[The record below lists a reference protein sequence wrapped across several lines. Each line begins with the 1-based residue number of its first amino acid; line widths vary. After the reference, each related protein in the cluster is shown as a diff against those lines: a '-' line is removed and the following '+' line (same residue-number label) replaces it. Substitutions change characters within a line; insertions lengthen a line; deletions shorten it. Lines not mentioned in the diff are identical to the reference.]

1 MDFLGSGMMSALG
14 CGCCCLAVVV
24 VVGIAGLLGTRRKR
38 EAPAA
43 VGEGNAAP
51 LRGSSTNARLTL
63 MEEAQEAE
71 VRKER
76 ADRALPRG
84 RPPSPPKSI
93 PPAGPPSPDT
103 PAPRVEPLGGLRIAP
118 PPVAEPE
125 PIEVPP
131 ATSGGGP
138 RVIAPARTMVPAVG
152 DDE

>member
-1 MDFLGSGMMSALG
+1 MSALG

-38 EAPAA
+38 EAPGA

-71 VRKER
+71 VRKAR

-84 RPPSPPKSI
+84 RPPPPPKSI

-103 PAPRVEPLGGLRIAP
+103 PAPRVEPLGGLRISS
-118 PPVAEPE
+118 PPVAEPG
-125 PIEVPP
+125 PIEVPA

-138 RVIAPARTMVPAVG
+138 RVIAPARTMVPDVG